1 MKNIIILYL
10 LLFFMLFI
18 SCAGEKQPIQL
29 EFKIQDIVVD
39 IQVKRG
45 TRLSKETI
53 PYLKNLKTKELF
65 MDENKL
71 IKYNGERINSDL
83 TIFVEL
89 EIEENRYN
97 NLTDN
102 QTFDLIKD
110 DYLNQFSRAYN
121 QNYTIDDIT
130 IYAYYGNYNGAYVVW
145 IIENGEGI
153 GWFTMTEY
161 NIGGVELVFPTT
173 SQPYVWYKGYFYHLE
188 TAYSKGLLTQ
198 ENIKSIS
205 SILQG
210 NKEM

>member
-18 SCAGEKQPIQL
+18 SCTGEKQPIQL

-210 NKEM
+210 NKEE